1 MWFEPVDRDG
11 VRLVAELE
19 GEELGRP
26 GQDAVWAAV
35 LRRQR
40 RRRAVDPDV
49 HQVSLLQGG
58 GRLQGWR
65 RSRWARGDDR
75 HVPQL
80 LVELLEVWFGGGDEL
95 PRQGEG
101 DAKKDLCG
109 RDAGVLL
116 RRSTQS

>member
-1 MWFEPVDRDG
+1 MWFEPVDGDG

-19 GEELGRP
+19 GKKLGRP

-40 RRRAVDPDV
+40 RRRAVDPDI
-49 HQVSLLQGG
+49 HQISLLQGG
-58 GRLQGWR
+58 GRLQGRR

-75 HVPQL
+75 HVSQL
-80 LVELLEVWFGGGDEL
+80 LEELLEVRFGGGDEL

-101 DAKKDLCG
+101 NAEEDFCG
-109 RDAGVLL
+109 REAGILL
-116 RRSTQS
+116 RRST